1 MSAPIFILAGEP
13 SGDALAARMMMAI
26 ETKYGK
32 QNWIGVGG
40 DKMLAQGLKPLAD
53 MDQLSI
59 VGFSAVLTAYS
70 KLSALAN
77 DLVAQ
82 IVAHNP
88 KLVMTVDAKG
98 FSIRLA
104 ARLKRRLTRSNM
116 HIPIVHAVAPTIW
129 AWGAWRRHKFARH
142 LDGLLCLFPHEPAFF
157 DGLDVKASFIGH
169 PEAWASEPASQIP
182 ATAAQQSDMGTKK
195 LCLLPGSRRS
205 EVGLLLPRM
214 LAALDILREQ
224 GVALDV
230 TLPTVSNVQEQ
241 VEHICA
247 GHGIAQDITI
257 NTGRE
262 AFLTAMNTADVM
274 MAASG
279 TVTLQTALH
288 AVPGVVCYATSP
300 LSAFIGRRLVN
311 MDNVVLPNA
320 LLGRPVYP
328 FLFQEQATPQ
338 ALAVTVQTILAD
350 AQALSKATGNAR
362 ALTDM
367 LRGGGN
373 SFDDMVAQAMTPW
386 LETSPKDNLSEK
398 A

>member
-26 ETKYGK
+26 EKKYGK

-40 DKMLAQGLKPLAD
+40 DKMLAQGLTPLAD

-77 DLVAQ
+77 NLVSQ
-82 IVAHNP
+82 IIAHQP

-104 ARLKRRLTRSNM
+104 SRLKRRMARLNM
-116 HIPIVHAVAPTIW
+116 HLPIVHTVAPTIW

-142 LDGLLCLFPHEPAFF
+142 LDGLLCLFPNEPAFF
-157 DGLDVKASFIGH
+157 DGLDVKASFISH
-169 PEAWASEPASQIP
+169 PEAWMTKPDSQQDPSASDDPLDYPQTKSQL
-182 ATAAQQSDMGTKK
+182 

-205 EVGLLLPRM
+205 EIALLLPRM
-214 LAALDILREQ
+214 LAALDILRDQ
-224 GVALDV
+224 GVDMRV
-230 TLPTVSNVQEQ
+230 TLPTLSHVQDQ
-241 VEHICA
+241 IEHICV
-247 GHGIAQDITI
+247 GRDISI
-257 NTGRE
+257 NTGRSAFE
-262 AFLTAMNTADVM
+262 AAMARADVM
-274 MAASG
+274 IAASG

-320 LLGRPVYP
+320 LLARPVYP
-328 FLFQEQATPQ
+328 FLFQEQASPK
-338 ALAVTVQTILAD
+338 ALAD
-350 AQALSKATGNAR
+350 AVHTVLKDPEARSKARQNAS
-362 ALTDM
+362 ALTDL
-367 LRGGGN
+367 LRGEGA
-373 SFDDMVAQAMTPW
+373 SFDDMVAEAMTPW
-386 LETSPKDNLSEK
+386 L
-398 A
+398 